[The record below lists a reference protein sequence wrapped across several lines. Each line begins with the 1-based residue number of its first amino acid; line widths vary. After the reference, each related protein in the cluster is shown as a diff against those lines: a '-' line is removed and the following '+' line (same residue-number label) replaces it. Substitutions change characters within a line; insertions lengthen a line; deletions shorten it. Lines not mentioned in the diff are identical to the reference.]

1 MTSTWYTT
9 NDAAF
14 RITGVQLEVGP
25 VATPFEH
32 RSYGEELSR
41 CQRYYYKD
49 ANIDHRLADGQ
60 IACNTTGAYALP
72 VGSVHPTTMRANPIL
87 TLSGFNYVGCSFNS
101 SNTNTIAW
109 GMRVTTDN
117 TSQFRITAGQAEFN
131 AEL

>member
-1 MTSTWYTT
+1 M
-9 NDAAF
+9 
-14 RITGVQLEVGP
+14 
-25 VATPFEH
+25 ATPFEH